1 MMRIKLTTL
10 KNKEGKNMET
20 KIKLKFSVREFMEKY
35 DGNIY
40 TLLDEFRDMEISRI
54 VLQCDKNQIVCY

>member
-1 MMRIKLTTL
+1 
-10 KNKEGKNMET
+10 MET